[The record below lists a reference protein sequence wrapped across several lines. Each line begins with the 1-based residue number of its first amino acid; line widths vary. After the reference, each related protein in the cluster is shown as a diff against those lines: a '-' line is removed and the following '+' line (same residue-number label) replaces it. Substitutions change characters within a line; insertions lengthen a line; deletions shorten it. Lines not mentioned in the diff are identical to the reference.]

1 MTYSVQD
8 IIKDVRIAL
17 EENEVSSPFVAIADN
32 DTLSLNAIITQKL
45 VHAVRSVTNDAPSKL
60 LDGGKTFA
68 STIQWETNTIGK
80 GMGYTSLPD
89 DFMRLVIFQ
98 MSDWRRPVIDP
109 IQDSDYSY
117 FLQKSKFSGIRGG
130 VDKPV
135 CAITTYSSGKV
146 LEFYS
151 CTGGVTVTVKVAKY
165 IPYPSIAN
173 DSIDICPKLYI
184 PVIYYTA
191 GLVLTTYKDNDQA
204 SKLFTLAKDYIK

>member
-1 MTYSVQD
+1 MTYSIQD

-17 EENEVSSPFVAIADN
+17 EENEVSSPFVVIEDN

-45 VHAVRSVTNDAPSKL
+45 THAVRSVTSDAPSKL
-60 LDGGKTFA
+60 LDGGKAFA
-68 STIQWETNTIGK
+68 STINWETGTTGK

-151 CTGGVTVTVKVAKY
+151 CIGGNVVTVKVAKY
-165 IPYPSIAN
+165 ISYPSI
-173 DSIDICPKLYI
+173 DSGSIDICPKLYI

-191 GLVLTTYKDNDQA
+191 GLALTTYKDNDQA
-204 SKLFTLAKDYIK
+204 SKLFTIAKDYIK